1 LFGNKTPAPSGWS
14 LCRCFLFQAAA
25 LDIHISLLDAEDR
38 RGMGLASSALAMS
51 LAWSSQDRIWG
62 QIVGNRHVHSEEL
75 CRGEGGGK
83 WAGGG

>member
-1 LFGNKTPAPSGWS
+1 
-14 LCRCFLFQAAA
+14 
-25 LDIHISLLDAEDR
+25 
-38 RGMGLASSALAMS
+38 MGLASSALAMS

-62 QIVGNRHVHSEEL
+62 QIVGNRHVHSKEL